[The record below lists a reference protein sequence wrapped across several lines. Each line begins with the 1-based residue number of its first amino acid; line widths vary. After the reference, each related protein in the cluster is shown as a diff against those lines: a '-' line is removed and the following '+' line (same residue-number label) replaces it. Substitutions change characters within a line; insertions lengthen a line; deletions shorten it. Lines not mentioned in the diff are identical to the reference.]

1 MPWVLANWKMI
12 LGGVIVAAAFAAG
25 WVVKG
30 AFDDSAELAAQKAR
44 QQLIDDLRD
53 NEAHIANI
61 LERKLSEL
69 RANEK
74 VIERERLKIIDRPV
88 YSNECLDA
96 DGVRLIDKARTSKAN
111 TGKSTGEVSRTK

>member
-1 MPWVLANWKMI
+1 MPWLLTNWKMI
-12 LGGVIVAAAFAAG
+12 LSGLALGAAFVAG

-44 QQLIDDLRD
+44 ETLIKELRE

-61 LERKLSEL
+61 LERKLEEL

-74 VIERERLKIIDRPV
+74 VIERERIKIIDRPV
-88 YSNECLDA
+88 YHNECLDA
-96 DGVRLIDKARTSKAN
+96 DGLRLIERARTGKADTSKP
-111 TGKSTGEVSRTK
+111 TKEVSGAK

>member
-12 LGGVIVAAAFAAG
+12 LGGLIIAASFTAG
-25 WVVKG
+25 WVIKG
-30 AFDDSAELAAQKAR
+30 AFDDSEALAIEKAR
-44 QQLIDDLRD
+44 VAMIDQLRED
-53 NEAHIANI
+53 EAHIANI

-74 VIERERLKIIDRPV
+74 TIERERLKIIDRPV

-96 DGVRLIDKARTSKAN
+96 DGVRLVDKARTSK
-111 TGKSTGEVSRTK
+111 TDPGKSTGTVSGTN